1 MSWMNFSDAEEQ
13 SNNGDL
19 IPHKTPVKV
28 VMKIR
33 AGSYN
38 DPSQG
43 WTGGFA
49 TLADSGSVYLDCE
62 FTIMGGKYNK
72 RKVWSLVGL
81 SSPKGPKWGE
91 MGRSFI
97 RAALE
102 SARGIAPNDTSDLAT
117 KARQIKGFGDLDGL
131 EFAAFVEVKQPS
143 DQEKAQGYTDPK
155 NKIETV
161 IPTTHKDYASIMA
174 GNGAATPTTSAAAS
188 HIGQQAAKSSG
199 APAWAS

>member
-1 MSWMNFSDAEEQ
+1 MSWMNFNDAEEQ
-13 SNNGDL
+13 SNTSDL

-38 DPSQG
+38 DPAQG
-43 WTGGFA
+43 WTGGYA
-49 TLADSGSVYLDCE
+49 TQSDGGAVYLDCE
-62 FTIMGGKYNK
+62 FTVIGGKFNK

-81 SSPKGPKWGE
+81 HSPKGPKYME

-102 SARGIAPNDTSDLAT
+102 SARGIAPNDVSERGN
-117 KARQIKGFGDLDGL
+117 KARQINSLAELDGL

-143 DQEKAQGYTDPK
+143 EKEKASGYTEPK

-174 GNGAATPTTSAAAS
+174 GQGAATPTTSAAAS
-188 HIGQQAAKSSG
+188 HLGQPSPKPSN